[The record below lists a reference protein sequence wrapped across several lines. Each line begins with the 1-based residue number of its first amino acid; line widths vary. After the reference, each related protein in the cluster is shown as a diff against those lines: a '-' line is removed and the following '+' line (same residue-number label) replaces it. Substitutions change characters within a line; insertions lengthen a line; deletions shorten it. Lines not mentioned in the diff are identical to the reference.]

1 MKSLENFINESLN
14 KLIFE
19 NLEKAKK
26 ALEKELDTQGF
37 EVYIDDSGKVHS
49 LVISVDE
56 LVDGGAKYP
65 NIQKSIDKIS
75 KKFKLKTDTKSSNDS
90 VVFLTESVSR
100 MPEYQVYG
108 KLSTLLTK
116 YKTEDAAYKDSE
128 KLAKKLG
135 YTQDAVEFGIDYY
148 FNSDNYDTYLKPGE
162 EMKSMMESSTPNYKF
177 LHERATSK
185 AQRRLFAIALLYKRG
200 NIEEKELDEE
210 FADEIKK
217 LSKLPEDTLKK
228 FAKTKET
235 KLPHYVGEAGENFA
249 FSTDPLNFANFA
261 CAGTNVL
268 AKQELMNW
276 WAKQGLSEEQQE
288 QAIDNIM
295 KVMHGMYTNFYL
307 GNPGRAYLNNNKYKP
322 SMSDIGTP
330 GKINR

>member
-100 MPEYQVYG
+100 MPEY
-108 KLSTLLTK
+108 
-116 YKTEDAAYKDSE
+116 
-128 KLAKKLG
+128 
-135 YTQDAVEFGIDYY
+135 
-148 FNSDNYDTYLKPGE
+148 
-162 EMKSMMESSTPNYKF
+162 
-177 LHERATSK
+177 
-185 AQRRLFAIALLYKRG
+185 
-200 NIEEKELDEE
+200 
-210 FADEIKK
+210 
-217 LSKLPEDTLKK
+217 
-228 FAKTKET
+228 
-235 KLPHYVGEAGENFA
+235 
-249 FSTDPLNFANFA
+249 
-261 CAGTNVL
+261 
-268 AKQELMNW
+268 
-276 WAKQGLSEEQQE
+276 
-288 QAIDNIM
+288 
-295 KVMHGMYTNFYL
+295 
-307 GNPGRAYLNNNKYKP
+307 
-322 SMSDIGTP
+322 
-330 GKINR
+330 